1 MKTRNLGLGL
11 VLALVPVMGH
21 AVTVRPLLGIN
32 AEFGGDRILKV
43 VYSDGSESDLDAGQ
57 GFSLFGGASLED
69 LIDFQ
74 PFSIDV
80 QGTLGLKYATVQQA
94 SNGNI
99 DFFRFPA
106 ELLVFGHWRDLRVGA
121 GPTYH
126 FANSLSG
133 SGLLTGASIDFK
145 DALGV
150 VAQIDYTF
158 AKQWNLGVRYTSI
171 SYEPATN
178 NPGFQKTDASS
189 FGVELGYF
197 FL

>member
-1 MKTRNLGLGL
+1 M
-11 VLALVPVMGH
+11 LALFPVVGH
-21 AVTVRPLLGIN
+21 AVTLRPLVGIN
-32 AEFGGDRILKV
+32 AEFGGDRLLTV
-43 VYSDGSESDLDAGQ
+43 TYSDGSESDVDAGQ
-57 GFSLFGGASLED
+57 GFSLFGGASVED
-69 LIDFQ
+69 LIDFK
-74 PFSIDV
+74 PFSIDL
-80 QGTLGLKYATVQQA
+80 QGTLGVKYATVQQA

-106 ELLVFGHWRDLRVGA
+106 ELLAFVHWTDLRVGV

-133 SGLLTGASIDFK
+133 SGLLTGASVDFK

-150 VAQIDYTF
+150 VAQVDYTF

-171 SYEPATN
+171 TYEPKTST
-178 NPGFQKTDASS
+178 PGVGKTDASN